1 MGRLGGHRNSWVEE
15 LPHVLWAHR
24 TMLKASNGETP
35 FSLTYG
41 TEAMIFVEIG
51 SPTRRMQL
59 TAVGNENDLRLNLN
73 FTKERREMAAR
84 RETEYKKKM
93 EKYYNSRMREVRF
106 KVGDLVLRENEASRQ
121 ESQWKLGPR

>member
-1 MGRLGGHRNSWVEE
+1 MGRLGGHRNSWVGE

-59 TAVGNENDLRLNLN
+59 TEVGNENDLRLNLN
-73 FTKERREMAAR
+73 FTEERREMAAR

-121 ESQWKLGPR
+121 ASQWKLGLR